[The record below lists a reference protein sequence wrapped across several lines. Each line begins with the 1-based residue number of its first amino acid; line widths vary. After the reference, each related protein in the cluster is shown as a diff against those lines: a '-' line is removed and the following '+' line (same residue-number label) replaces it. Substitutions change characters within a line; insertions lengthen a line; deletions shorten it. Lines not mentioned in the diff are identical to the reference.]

1 MQSQWLHN
9 SEKEEISNNKEA
21 GTSHMSLLRYA
32 THCDQ
37 MFTDDLDTL
46 KWQVYQ
52 WPRTPILNVCF
63 LLPGGSSRVLAYLH
77 ANCLAY
83 LDLLIS

>member
-21 GTSHMSLLRYA
+21 GTSHMSLLRNA
-32 THCDQ
+32 MHCDQ

-46 KWQVYQ
+46 KWQVYHG
-52 WPRTPILNVCF
+52 LE
-63 LLPGGSSRVLAYLH
+63 LPS
-77 ANCLAY
+77 
-83 LDLLIS
+83 